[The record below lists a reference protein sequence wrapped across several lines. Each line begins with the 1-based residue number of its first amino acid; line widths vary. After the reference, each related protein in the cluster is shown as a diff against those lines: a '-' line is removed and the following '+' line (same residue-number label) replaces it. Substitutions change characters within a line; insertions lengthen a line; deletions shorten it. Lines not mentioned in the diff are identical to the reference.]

1 MLVALNNGLKMP
13 ILGLGT
19 FLAPKDDCE
28 NAVYNAIKIG
38 YRLIDTASG
47 YNNQKFIGAAIK
59 RAIGEGIVK
68 REDLFITTKLW
79 VTDWKPEDMER
90 AIKTCL
96 DDLQLDYLDLYL
108 IHNASVVAR
117 VISLTTRPLF
127 LTIPNI
133 VSATVSIT

>member
-1 MLVALNNGLKMP
+1 M
-13 ILGLGT
+13 
-19 FLAPKDDCE
+19 
-28 NAVYNAIKIG
+28 YNAIKIG

-47 YNNQKFIGAAIK
+47 YKNQKYIGAAIK

-79 VTDWKPEDMER
+79 VTDWRPEDMER

-108 IHNASVVAR
+108 IHNAVFLNLAPEDEERRRKGYFFDYETIVPDDPKYRIGYSLDNLKLTWGKMEEFVAR
-117 VISLTTRPLF
+117 
-127 LTIPNI
+127 
-133 VSATVSIT
+133 